1 MDLLRWNAHK
11 STQVTVAKKLSH
23 FRHRL
28 DVLGIETVA
37 LGSHGQSHP
46 VARKSHMKASGFNAL
61 IARFDAV
68 EYGICRQLNR
78 GASLPVPRKMFQI
91 ASRLGDGVVWYVLIF
106 SLPML
111 YGTAAIKPA
120 VVMALTG
127 ILGVILYKLLKR
139 VFVRERPFITHS
151 SIALAGAPLD
161 RYSFP
166 SGHTLHAVSFA
177 WQASA
182 HFPELSWVLVPLA
195 ALIAGSRVVLGLH
208 YPTDVLVGGV
218 IGASLAELGLVLA

>member
-1 MDLLRWNAHK
+1 MGTR
-11 STQVTVAKKLSH
+11 T
-23 FRHRL
+23 
-28 DVLGIETVA
+28 A
-37 LGSHGQSHP
+37 L
-46 VARKSHMKASGFNAL
+46 ARKAHMKASGFNAL
-61 IARFDAV
+61 IARFDAA

-78 GASLPVPRKMFQI
+78 GASLPVPRRMFQI
-91 ASRLGDGVVWYVLIF
+91 ASRLGDGIIWYVLIF
-106 SLPML
+106 ALPLL
-111 YGTAAIKPA
+111 YGAAAVKPS

-127 ILGVILYKLLKR
+127 VLGVVLYKLLKR

-208 YPTDVLVGGV
+208 YPTDVLVGAV
-218 IGASLAELGLVLA
+218 IGASLAELGLSLA